1 MKSLVF
7 KKRTNKKQFSNVFQN
22 MKIFDNN
29 DHLRT
34 HKQVLLLQYK
44 YFDNLLEPGVA

>member
-1 MKSLVF
+1 
-7 KKRTNKKQFSNVFQN
+7 

-34 HKQVLLLQYK
+34 HKQVLLLPYK
-44 YFDNLLEPGVA
+44 YFDNLLEPGVAWKQWQPVPMTLGSC

>member
-1 MKSLVF
+1 
-7 KKRTNKKQFSNVFQN
+7 

-34 HKQVLLLQYK
+34 HKQVQYKYNTIYTLQYK